1 MPEPTEPTGPT
12 GPARRRPRADALRN
26 RERLLTE
33 ADAAFREEGTG
44 ASLEGI
50 ARRAGVAIGTLYG
63 HFPTRAALIAALLEE
78 RNAALFARG
87 AELAADPDPARALA
101 EWVRAVVRHA
111 AAYQGLAEQLS
122 GGAAELNESCA
133 ELTALGDRFTDRAR
147 AAGALRGDTT
157 GADLFTLMNAA
168 AWSREHD
175 TPEQAER
182 LLDLA
187 LAGMLTA
194 VPGRAAG

>member
-1 MPEPTEPTGPT
+1 M
-12 GPARRRPRADALRN
+12 
-26 RERLLTE
+26 
-33 ADAAFREEGTG
+33 FRQEGTG

-78 RNAALFARG
+78 RNQVLFGYGEELTKG
-87 AELAADPDPARALA
+87 ADPARALA

-111 AAYQGLAEQLS
+111 AAYQGLADQLS
-122 GGAAELNESCA
+122 VGSVELGESCA
-133 ELTALGDRFTDRAR
+133 ELTALCDRFTDRAR
-147 AAGALRGDTT
+147 EAGALRGDTT

-175 TPEQAER
+175 TPEQADR

-187 LAGMLTA
+187 LTGMLTT
-194 VPGRAAG
+194 VPPTAS